1 MIAAFAIPAVATAA
15 YFLSGATALEDRP
28 YAARETE
35 RVAAGL
41 PSDAEAMLIEQ
52 LAASVN
58 KRPSDPRGWSLLGNG
73 YFREARYGQAAAA
86 YRNAL
91 SHGATDASVASALGE
106 SLVLGSDGQ
115 VTSDAHDAFRQALA
129 LDASDP
135 KARYFLALEQLQGGH
150 AEDAIKSW
158 QEMLRTAPA
167 DAPWKELVRGAI
179 EAAKSP
185 AVSAFDRWERR
196 VGNALQVADL
206 DREQALSARV
216 FDELHEFA
224 RVGADPMVIRTRKST
239 RLDRLGDEIRVHR
252 IQRHMPMV
260 GGCCSG

>member
-1 MIAAFAIPAVATAA
+1 MLFWLLAAVLTAVAVSAVLYPLSRSAAQRSRADRRLFVIAAFAIPAVATAA

-179 EAAKSP
+179 EAAKSRP
-185 AVSAFDRWERR
+185 SQRLTDGNAVS
-196 VGNALQVADL
+196 G
-206 DREQALSARV
+206 
-216 FDELHEFA
+216 
-224 RVGADPMVIRTRKST
+224 TRSK
-239 RLDRLGDEIRVHR
+239 
-252 IQRHMPMV
+252 
-260 GGCCSG
+260 